1 MILTPK
7 PIPKPSVNHGSAIRT
22 IFILLCGLG
31 MIALDQSAASAQMF
45 GARTLGR
52 PVAGRGQPGTGA
64 GSVEDVGVVTGAERF
79 LRDNR
84 GRGDFVGSTQG
95 SLDGFVG
102 RRDAIGTG
110 RVRAA
115 TETLRPEVDRS
126 PRINRPLTQPAK
138 GAMDNPRL
146 VLDVLPSP
154 SQTALPG
161 ESTDALRPSL
171 QQRISTMIGQPI
183 EVIHNGELAIIRGEV
198 DSAETADRLALILSF
213 EPRIYE
219 VRNELRIR
227 QP

>member
-7 PIPKPSVNHGSAIRT
+7 SKPTVNQCPAIRT
-22 IFILLCGLG
+22 TFILLFGLG
-31 MIALDQSAASAQMF
+31 MIVLDQSAASAQMF

-52 PVAGRGQPGTGA
+52 PVAGRGQPAGGA
-64 GSVEDVGVVTGAERF
+64 DSIQDVGVVTGAERF

-84 GRGDFVGSTQG
+84 GRGDFVGATQG

-146 VLDVLPSP
+146 VLDALPPP
-154 SQTALPG
+154 SQTPLPG
-161 ESTDALRPSL
+161 ESTDSFRPNL
-171 QQRISTMIGQPI
+171 QQRLSTIVGDPI
-183 EVIHNGELAIIRGEV
+183 EVIRNGDVAIIRGEV

-227 QP
+227 LP

>member
-1 MILTPK
+1 MMILTPQ
-7 PIPKPSVNHGSAIRT
+7 PRPTVDRFSPLRVL
-22 IFILLCGLG
+22 FILLCGLG
-31 MIALDQSAASAQMF
+31 MSALDQCVASAQMF

-52 PVAGRGQPGTGA
+52 PVAGRGQPGAGA

-84 GRGDFVGSTQG
+84 ARGDFVGSAQG

-126 PRINRPLTQPAK
+126 ARINRPLTQPAK
-138 GAMDNPRL
+138 GAMYNPRL
-146 VLDVLPSP
+146 ALDMLPP
-154 SQTALPG
+154 PNQTPRPG
-161 ESTDALRPSL
+161 ESIESFRPSL
-171 QQRISTMIGQPI
+171 QQRLSTIVGQPI
-183 EVIHNGELAIIRGEV
+183 EVIQDGDVAIIRGEV
-198 DSAETADRLALILSF
+198 DSTKTADRLALMLSF
-213 EPRIYE
+213 EPQIYQI
-219 VRNELRIR
+219 RNELRIR